1 METSDGMEIVYISS
15 QHHDRIDI
23 CQSFAFVLFVFCEN
37 AFSIKKKQNK
47 TKNHVTKQN
56 KLTNKQFL
64 IVLLA
69 NTCTFDK

>member
-15 QHHDRIDI
+15 QHHDGIDI

-37 AFSIKKKQNK
+37 AFFIKKKNK

-64 IVLLA
+64 IVLLIISSKYMY
-69 NTCTFDK
+69 F